1 MRGGNAIC
9 TLPGRSERRSDW
21 REREGRIYRFFDFLD
36 RRGKAFHI
44 VVGLLFLVFLG
55 GMDYLSGEG
64 LSLTIIYLIPVA
76 FTAWFAGRGAGVTIS
91 LVSAAIWLVSNYRAG
106 LSHEPFLVKLWNG
119 GTSLAFFI
127 VVSLL
132 LAKLR
137 QLLENERVL
146 SRTDFLTGAV
156 NSRAFAEIA
165 AAEIRRM
172 HRYEHP
178 LTIAYFDL
186 DNFKQV
192 NDQFGHSVGNELVRV
207 VVAIILGTL
216 RGTDVVARLGGDEF
230 ALLLPA
236 TDHAAAH
243 VVIPKVKEQLQTA
256 MKEHNW
262 PVTFSFGVLTCALP
276 PGSTDEMISLADK
289 LMLTAKQEKNT
300 IRYSVYTG

>member
-1 MRGGNAIC
+1 MGTLDYC
-9 TLPGRSERRSDW
+9 T
-21 REREGRIYRFFDFLD
+21 
-36 RRGKAFHI
+36 
-44 VVGLLFLVFLG
+44 
-55 GMDYLSGEG
+55 GEG
-64 LSLTIIYLIPVA
+64 LSLTILYLIPVA
-76 FTAWFAGRGAGVTIS
+76 FTAWFGGRWAGLAIS
-91 LVSAAIWLVSNYRAG
+91 LVAAAIWLASNYRSG
-106 LSHEPFLVKLWNG
+106 LSHEPFLMKLWNG
-119 GTSLAFFI
+119 STALAFFI

-192 NDQFGHSVGNELVRV
+192 NDQFGHSVGNELLRV
-207 VVAIILGTL
+207 VVTTILGAL
-216 RGTDVVARLGGDEF
+216 RSTDVVARLGGDEF
-230 ALLLPA
+230 ALLLPE
-236 TDHAAAH
+236 TDHAAAQ
-243 VVIPKVKEQLQTA
+243 VVIPKVKEKLQA
-256 MKEHNW
+256 SMDEHRW

-276 PGSTDEMISLADK
+276 PRSTDEMIALADK
-289 LMLTAKQEKNT
+289 LMLTAKQEKNA
-300 IRYSVYTG
+300 IRFSVYTG

>member
-1 MRGGNAIC
+1 M
-9 TLPGRSERRSDW
+9 
-21 REREGRIYRFFDFLD
+21 
-36 RRGKAFHI
+36 

-55 GMDYLSGEG
+55 GMDYLTGEG

-76 FTAWFAGRGAGVTIS
+76 FTAWFAGRRAGVAIS
-91 LVSAAIWLVSNYRAG
+91 LIAAAIWLISNYRSS
-106 LSHEPFLVKLWNG
+106 LSHEPFHAKLWNG
-119 GTSLAFFI
+119 GTALAFFV

-172 HRYEHP
+172 RRYEHP

-192 NDQFGHSVGNELVRV
+192 NDQFGHSVGNELLRV
-207 VVAIILGTL
+207 VVATILGTL
-216 RGTDVVARLGGDEF
+216 RSTDVVARLGGDEF
-230 ALLLPA
+230 ALLLPE
-236 TDHAAAH
+236 TYHEAAQ
-243 VVIPKVKEQLQTA
+243 VVIPKVKERLQTA
-256 MKEHNW
+256 MEEHHW
-262 PVTFSFGVLTCALP
+262 PVTFSVGVLTCALP

-289 LMLTAKQEKNT
+289 LMLVAKREGKNT